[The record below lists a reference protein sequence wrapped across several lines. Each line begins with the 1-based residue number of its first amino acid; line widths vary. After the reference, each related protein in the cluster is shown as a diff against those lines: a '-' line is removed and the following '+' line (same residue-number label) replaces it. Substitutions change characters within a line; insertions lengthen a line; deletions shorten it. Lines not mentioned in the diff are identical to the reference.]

1 MLSTIEKFV
10 RIILELV
17 LLKFLGALQS
27 GHTFH
32 HAPLMAW
39 PRPRSRGFYPGLHD
53 FGEETTRLGRGDVE
67 HRSCSRKALR
77 PRQARLLRASFGG
90 GISPAILRGAGQH

>member
-17 LLKFLGALQS
+17 LLKFLAPSQS

-39 PRPRSRGFYPGLHD
+39 PRPSRGFCPGLHD
-53 FGEETTRLGRGDVE
+53 FRRRDDEVG
-67 HRSCSRKALR
+67 
-77 PRQARLLRASFGG
+77 P
-90 GISPAILRGAGQH
+90 P

>member
-1 MLSTIEKFV
+1 MLFTIEKFV

-17 LLKFLGALQS
+17 LLKFLGAL
-27 GHTFH
+27 TK
-32 HAPLMAW
+32 
-39 PRPRSRGFYPGLHD
+39 RPYFPSRPSHSLGLVAVV
-53 FGEETTRLGRGDVE
+53 FILASMILGEETTRLGRRDVE

-90 GISPAILRGAGQH
+90 GISPAIPRGAGRR